1 MNVEARNEIWLPNLV
16 FENSIPE
23 VKIQND
29 DFSSLTVKKEGNP
42 EVQAYKIF
50 PQATTNSQESEKYS
64 GESNPLV
71 FARNYELKLGCEFM
85 LHFYP
90 FDTQTCFLKVI
101 FMKVH
106 QLYINVTVETG
117 DPDNPGTGE

>member
-1 MNVEARNEIWLPNLV
+1 MKIEARNEIWLPNLV

-23 VKIQND
+23 VQIKND

-42 EVQAYKIF
+42 EVQNYKIF
-50 PQATTNSQESEKYS
+50 PQATNDFHESEKFT

-101 FMKVH
+101 FIKVH
-106 QLYINVTVETG
+106 PIHCI
-117 DPDNPGTGE
+117 